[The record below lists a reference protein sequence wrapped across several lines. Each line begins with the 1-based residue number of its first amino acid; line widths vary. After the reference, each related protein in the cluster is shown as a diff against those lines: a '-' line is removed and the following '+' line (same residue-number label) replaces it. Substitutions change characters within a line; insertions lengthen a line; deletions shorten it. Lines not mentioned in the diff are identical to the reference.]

1 MGVKAARL
9 KTAADRLH
17 AVMFAAVAA
26 LSSFY
31 MGWGVE
37 VFAVLMAGYFA
48 KTWVLLIWGQI
59 FGGGQVGSR
68 PPCFRRRPLSPPP
81 PLRVL
86 PTAIYRYRIVRSRQN
101 DPRPQ
106 NSACPRSGRSW
117 ATSSRCGCGVP
128 ETDPNEGMP

>member
-68 PPCFRRRPLSPPP
+68 PPCFRRRPSAGATHAPSHHHHPCVCCQL
-81 PLRVL
+81 LY
-86 PTAIYRYRIVRSRQN
+86 IGIVS
-101 DPRPQ
+101 
-106 NSACPRSGRSW
+106 
-117 ATSSRCGCGVP
+117 
-128 ETDPNEGMP
+128 